1 MKFRI
6 NKTALIDA
14 VSQVS
19 KAVSQKTTVPILT
32 GIKAVLDEQ
41 GLYLTGSN
49 SDITIQVFVPIERRR
64 SRTIIV
70 EEYRQHCLPGKN
82 FYGHHSQTSGRSSRM
97 GSQ

>member
-6 NKTALIDA
+6 KKTVLTDA

-49 SDITIQVFVPIERRR
+49 SDITIQVLCR
-64 SRTIIV
+64 SKDKDQEQIIV
-70 EEYRQHCLPGKN
+70 EKTGSIVLPGRVFSDIIRKLPGN
-82 FYGHHSQTSGRSSRM
+82 RVEWEVK
-97 GSQ
+97 